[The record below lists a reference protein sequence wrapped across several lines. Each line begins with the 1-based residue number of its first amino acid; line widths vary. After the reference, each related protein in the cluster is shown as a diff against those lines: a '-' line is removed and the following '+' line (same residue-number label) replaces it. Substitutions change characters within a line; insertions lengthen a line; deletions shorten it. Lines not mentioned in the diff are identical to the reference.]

1 MCRWHEKMRSQLQ
14 LYGQHIRFHIYC
26 WIFSCSSLAFS
37 MHLSICL
44 HGFAQRLL
52 AVHSH
57 FSATASHPCISGK
70 CLSDMT
76 NNFQPHTNYCKNH
89 FLIKMSFDNPFLSY
103 QLKLLETNT
112 IHIFIIHIILKKKKN
127 NSERVQIGATEIHS
141 RPQARPKKHISSFQ
155 DKNKDHVNNVPTFHR

>member
-1 MCRWHEKMRSQLQ
+1 
-14 LYGQHIRFHIYC
+14 
-26 WIFSCSSLAFS
+26 

-112 IHIFIIHIILKKKKN
+112 IHIFIIHIILKKKKQLWK
-127 NSERVQIGATEIHS
+127 STDRSYGDPFQTTSKAKEAHKLFS
-141 RPQARPKKHISSFQ
+141 RQK
-155 DKNKDHVNNVPTFHR
+155 